1 MKIIFQKQRNA
12 LSLFIGFLFLVCMSG
27 IVYHSTGFATTGKDN
42 PSPKPCDRPGA
53 PGADACEGIPIG
65 YGYDTDNNVPKTDTS
80 YNVIG
85 ARAASN
91 PVVYFFKGE
100 GCPKCAEEE
109 KFLEALVKRIPAV
122 EIRAYEVWR
131 HAGNAAMM
139 QSLLKSRG
147 VDAKGIPFTIVGNRV
162 FYGFSGQIAE
172 EIETA
177 IASCT
182 PSSCPDPASE
192 GAPQKL
198 IATGSTV
205 DIPLVGRVDLSGY
218 SLPFVTVVIA
228 FLDSFNPC
236 AFFVLLSLLG
246 ILTYARSRKK
256 MLLVGGVFLLFSGS
270 IYFLFMAAWLNL
282 FLVIEKVAFITSIAG
297 VVSILIGSVNIKDF
311 FAFKRGVSLSI
322 PDSAKP
328 KLFDRMRQLV
338 RSTSMLSV
346 LAGTAVLAVAANSYE
361 LLCTA
366 GFPMVYTRI
375 LTLNNLSPA
384 IYYLYL
390 TLYNLIYVI
399 PLAVIVL
406 AYAFTAGKRKLT
418 EWQGRVLKLVSGAMM
433 SVLGVVLLA
442 KPSLMNDIATSAA
455 ILVGTV
461 GASSLLAWAVG
472 RFERTKA
479 SSPQRRLG

>member
-1 MKIIFQKQRNA
+1 MKAYHKRQTVLRFFFLAALLICIFGMAYSVNCSAQAGQEEQ
-12 LSLFIGFLFLVCMSG
+12 SS
-27 IVYHSTGFATTGKDN
+27 
-42 PSPKPCDRPGA
+42 KPCEQ
-53 PGADACEGIPIG
+53 PGADACEGTPFAFSDEAGKKIPTAG
-65 YGYDTDNNVPKTDTS
+65 TT

-85 ARAASN
+85 ASAASN
-91 PVVYFFKGE
+91 PVIYFFKGD

-109 KFLEALVKRIPAV
+109 RFLEALSKKIPKV

-139 QSLLKSRG
+139 QNLLKSRG
-147 VDAKGIPFTIVGNRV
+147 VDATGIPFTIVGNRI
-162 FYGFSGQIAE
+162 FYGFSPQIAE
-172 EIETA
+172 EIEIA

-198 IATGSTV
+198 ISTGGGSV
-205 DIPLVGRVDLSGY
+205 EIPLVGKVDLSGY

-228 FLDSFNPC
+228 SLDSFNPC

-282 FLVIEKVAFITSIAG
+282 FLVIEKVGFITSIAG
-297 VVSILIGSVNIKDF
+297 IVSIMIGAVNIKDF

-328 KLFDRMRQLV
+328 KLFDRMRRLV

-384 IYYLYL
+384 SYYLYL
-390 TLYNLIYVI
+390 GLYNLIYVI
-399 PLAVIVL
+399 PMAVIVW
-406 AYAFTAGKRKLT
+406 AFAFTAGKRKLT
-418 EWQGRVLKLVSGAMM
+418 EWQGRVLKLISGAMM
-433 SVLGVVLLA
+433 FALGVVLLA
-442 KPSLMNDIATSAA
+442 NPSLMNNIVAATA

-461 GASSLLAWAVG
+461 GASLLLAWVAGKV
-472 RFERTKA
+472 EKAKA
-479 SSPQRRLG
+479 SPPRARFD

>member
-1 MKIIFQKQRNA
+1 MKASCKVQAIFLLFILVLLWTCIPGMVYSSDGSALAGKQKQA
-12 LSLFIGFLFLVCMSG
+12 S
-27 IVYHSTGFATTGKDN
+27 
-42 PSPKPCDRPGA
+42 KPCEQSE
-53 PGADACEGIPIG
+53 ADACKGTPLA
-65 YGYDTDNNVPKTDTS
+65 YSDDTGKGVPATGTS
-80 YNVIG
+80 YSVIG

-91 PVVYFFKGE
+91 PIVYFFKGD

-109 KFLEALVKRIPAV
+109 LFLEALAKRIPV
-122 EIRAYEVWR
+122 EIRTYEVWR

-139 QSLLKSRG
+139 QNLLASRG
-147 VDAKGIPFTIVGNRV
+147 VDAKGIPFTIVGNQI
-162 FYGFSGQIAE
+162 FYGFSKQIAE
-172 EIETA
+172 EIERA
-177 IASCT
+177 IISCT

-192 GAPQKL
+192 GAPQRL
-198 IATGSTV
+198 ISKSGGIV
-205 DIPLVGRVDLSGY
+205 EIPLVGNVDLSGY

-228 FLDSFNPC
+228 GLDSFNPC

-256 MLLVGGVFLLFSGS
+256 MLLVGGVFLLFSGL

-282 FLVIEKVAFITSIAG
+282 FLVIEKVAFITLIAG
-297 VVSILIGSVNIKDF
+297 FVSILIGSINIKDF
-311 FAFKRGVSLSI
+311 FAFKQGISLSI

-328 KLFDRMRQLV
+328 KLFDRMRQLL

-346 LAGTAVLAVAANSYE
+346 LAGTAVLAVTANSYE

-384 IYYLYL
+384 GYYLYL

-399 PLAVIVL
+399 PLVVIVL
-406 AYAFTAGKRKLT
+406 AFVFTAGKRKLT
-418 EWQGRVLKLVSGAMM
+418 EWQGRVLKLISGAMM
-433 SVLGVVLLA
+433 FALGVVLLA
-442 KPSLMNDIATSAA
+442 NPSLMNNILASSA

-461 GASSLLAWAVG
+461 GVSSLFAWVVG
-472 RFERTKA
+472 KFEEAKTNNEN
-479 SSPQRRLG
+479 